1 VVSLLLLGNVLLDV
15 PYGSFYEFLIDYECL
30 EIRRKMFLERSV

>member
-15 PYGSFYEFLIDYECL
+15 PYGSFYEFLIDYEGFA
-30 EIRRKMFLERSV
+30 IRRKMFLERSV